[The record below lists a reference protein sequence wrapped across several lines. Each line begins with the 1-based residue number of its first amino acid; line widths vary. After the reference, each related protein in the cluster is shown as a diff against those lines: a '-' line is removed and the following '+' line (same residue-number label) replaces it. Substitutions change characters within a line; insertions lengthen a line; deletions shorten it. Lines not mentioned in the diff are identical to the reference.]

1 MRLKQIKLAGFK
13 SFVDSTKIP
22 LPNPL
27 SAIIGPN
34 GCGKSNVIDAVR
46 WVLGE
51 SSAKHL
57 RGDSMADVIFNG
69 STARRPISVAS
80 VELLFDNQ
88 DNRLA
93 GQYASYQEIAVKR
106 QVSREGDSSYFL
118 NNQKCR
124 RKDITDLFMGTGLGP
139 RSYAIIEQGTISRL
153 IESKPQ
159 ELRVFI
165 EEAAGISRYKERR
178 RETENR
184 IRHTRENLSRLGDIR
199 AELNNQLERLAEQAQ
214 TAKQYRELKQS
225 ERQCEA
231 ELVVSRYHELTL
243 QTDTLTAQIG
253 KLTLQQASLLAEKQ
267 TLELSLTELNLQL
280 SELDSKEHQQV
291 EAFYL
296 AKTHIAKLE
305 QSLQHREQQ
314 NDSLNQRL
322 GEISTQ
328 LEQQQAGLAIDEA
341 AQRKLNEQ
349 QLQSTPQLTALQ
361 QQVEQQSAQ
370 LAQAERH
377 HNTLAEQFQTH
388 SADEAKANLAL
399 EMQRTQQQHIDKQLA
414 DKQQML
420 TKLAERSHVLS
431 EQLSELNQSSLTT
444 ECDALSLATEQAQ
457 EVYDEVSFDIDRRQ
471 QECAAVKTELES
483 VKVQLADEKGRLSVV
498 EQLLPDEQSVRHTP
512 LWQAIEVTPGW
523 EEVVDLLLANVLNSP
538 VLLEELSATDIGFT
552 TKANSASDSSV
563 MNNPVIS
570 SPVNLQPWLS
580 QVQWIETKQAA
591 IQQRLTLTSQQ
602 MFATADGYLVGTD
615 FIIEKN
621 ADSSSLVQ
629 LKNEHTSLLASVVKT
644 EERLNRLTD
653 SLNIQLATL
662 KPLESTQQQ
671 KYQQIQ
677 TQQVTLAGM
686 RSQVRAM
693 QDTIKDSAARFKLLQ
708 QELSETDAEQQ
719 LLSKQK
725 VQLAQQAESLQ
736 LTYERH
742 SHSKQTVITDKLSA
756 STALSELKTQLKQHE
771 QALKNQLS
779 REQGVQTQIA
789 LIEQKVAHQRQRVSE
804 LELNK
809 DQVLQ
814 QLDDK
819 KGADTAQDAASIKKQ
834 LAQALAAQ
842 QVKQQALNDLR
853 VQQSGLQELCDSAG
867 TNKKQQ
873 LAKIEDLT
881 QTMSALKLR
890 REGLKGQIDSQFS
903 LITEQGIDVEQV
915 LSKLDASRTTLWR
928 QKELERLRARIGHLG
943 AINLAAIEEFEQ
955 QNQRKSYLDSQDED
969 LNSALGSLEEA
980 IRKIDTETKSR
991 FKDTFD
997 KVNKDLGILFPK
1009 VFGGGS
1015 AYLALTDDD
1024 LLETGVT
1031 IMARPPG
1038 KKNSTIHLLSG
1049 GEKALTA
1056 LSLVFAIFRLNP
1068 APFCMLD
1075 EVDAPLDDANVER
1088 FCRLVKEMSQSV
1100 QFIYISHNKITME
1113 LADQLIGVTMH
1124 EPGVSRIVAVDI
1136 DEAVALADAG

>member
-13 SFVDSTKIP
+13 SFVDPTKIP

-69 STARRPISVAS
+69 STARRPVSVAG

-106 QVSREGDSSYFL
+106 QVSRDGDSSYFL

-199 AELNNQLERLAEQAQ
+199 SELHKQLERLAEQAE

-225 ERQCEA
+225 ERQCES
-231 ELVVSRYHELTL
+231 ELVVSRYHELNQ
-243 QTDTLTAQIG
+243 QTDTLTVQIG
-253 KLTLQQASLLAEKQ
+253 KLEVQQASLLAEKQ
-267 TLELSLTELNLQL
+267 TLELSLTELNLKL
-280 SELDSKEHQQV
+280 SELDSQEHQQV

-296 AKTHIAKLE
+296 TKTHIAKLE
-305 QSLQHREQQ
+305 QSLKHREQQ
-314 NDSLNQRL
+314 DDSLNQRL
-322 GEISTQ
+322 GEIS
-328 LEQQQAGLAIDEA
+328 EQI
-341 AQRKLNEQ
+341 
-349 QLQSTPQLTALQ
+349 ALQ
-361 QQVEQQSAQ
+361 QASLKTANVNQEKLLKQQQELAPEINAWQQKSSSQSAE
-370 LAQAERH
+370 LALVSQRH
-377 HNTLAEQFQTH
+377 IVSTEQFQLH
-388 SADEAKANLAL
+388 SGGEAKAHLAV
-399 EMQRTQQQHIDKQLA
+399 EMNRTQLNHCSKELTHKQ
-414 DKQQML
+414 KSL
-420 TKLAERSHVLS
+420 TRLTQRAQEHS
-431 EQLSELNQSSLTT
+431 EQLAELKSSSLVNQ
-444 ECDALSLATEQAQ
+444 CDTLSIETEQAQ
-457 EVYDEVSFDIDRRQ
+457 EIYDELSFNIETRQ
-471 QECAAVKTELES
+471 QSCDELKTELES
-483 VKVQLADEKGRLSVV
+483 VKVKLADEKGRLSVV
-498 EQLLPDEQSVRHTP
+498 TQLLPDDGDEGDTL
-512 LWQAIEVTPGW
+512 LWQIIEVSPGW
-523 EEVVDLLLANVLNSP
+523 ESAVDLLLANVLNSP
-538 VLLEELSATDIGFT
+538 VLAELSTEASIGFS
-552 TKANSASDSSV
+552 ANTLASGVVND
-563 MNNPVIS
+563 VIQ
-570 SPVNLQPWLS
+570 SPVNLNPWLS
-580 QVQWIETKQAA
+580 QVKWLETKDEA
-591 IQQRLTLTSQQ
+591 IQRRKELGAEQ
-602 MFATADGYLVGTD
+602 MFATADGFLVGAD

-621 ADSSSLVQ
+621 ADSGSLVQ
-629 LKNEHTSLLASVVKT
+629 LKNEHVALTEVVCDT
-644 EERLNRLTD
+644 EERL
-653 SLNIQLATL
+653 SLLEQTLLEHIEEL
-662 KPLESTQQQ
+662 KPQLILQQQ
-671 KYQQIQ
+671 QYQQIQ
-677 TQQVTLAGM
+677 SQKVALAGM
-686 RSQVRAM
+686 VSQVKAM
-693 QDTIKDSAARFKLLQ
+693 QTTINDTDTRYKQLLQ
-708 QELSETDAEQQ
+708 ELAETEAELQQ
-719 LLSKQK
+719 LT
-725 VQLAQQAESLQ
+725 AQQAQFVHSEASLQ
-736 LTYERH
+736 QAFEL
-742 SHSKQTVITDKLSA
+742 SSKSRQAAESDKLSA
-756 STALSELKTQLKQHE
+756 FKSLSELKDQLNGSELRLKASLKSE
-771 QALKNQLS
+771 QAI
-779 REQGVQTQIA
+779 QTQVA
-789 LIEQKVAHQRQRVSE
+789 LIEQKVSHQKQRLEE

-809 DQVLQ
+809 EQVRI
-814 QLDDK
+814 QLDNKEDV
-819 KGADTAQDAASIKKQ
+819 DTAQNSQSLKTQ
-834 LAQALAAQ
+834 LAQALDAQ
-842 QVKQQALNDLR
+842 QVKQQALNLLR
-853 VQQSGLQELCDSAG
+853 QEQAGLQELCDSAG

-915 LSKLDASRTTLWR
+915 LSKLDASRNTLWR
-928 QKELERLRARIGHLG
+928 QKELERLRARIAHLG

>member
-13 SFVDSTKIP
+13 SFVDPTKIP

-69 STARRPISVAS
+69 STARRPVSVAG

-106 QVSREGDSSYFL
+106 QVSRDGDSSYFL

-199 AELNNQLERLAEQAQ
+199 SELHKQLERLAEQAQ

-225 ERQCEA
+225 ERQCES
-231 ELVVSRYHELTL
+231 ELVVSRYHELNQ
-243 QTDTLTAQIG
+243 QTDTLTIQIG
-253 KLTLQQASLLAEKQ
+253 KLEVQQASLLAEKQ
-267 TLELSLTELNLQL
+267 TLELSLTELNLKL
-280 SELDSKEHQQV
+280 SELDSHEHQQV

-305 QSLQHREQQ
+305 QSLKHREQQ
-314 NDSLNQRL
+314 DDSLNQRL
-322 GEISTQ
+322 GEISAQIALHQTALKTANTNQ
-328 LEQQQAGLAIDEA
+328 QKLVKQQQELAPEMSA
-341 AQRKLNEQ
+341 WQ
-349 QLQSTPQLTALQ
+349 QKASS
-361 QQVEQQSAQ
+361 QSAELTLVSQ
-370 LAQAERH
+370 RH
-377 HNTLAEQFQTH
+377 IASTEQFQLH
-388 SADEAKANLAL
+388 SANEAKAHLAV
-399 EMQRTQQQHIDKQLA
+399 EMNRTQLNHCSKELIHKQKSVA
-414 DKQQML
+414 RL
-420 TKLAERSHVLS
+420 TERAQEHS
-431 EQLSELNQSSLTT
+431 EQLDQLKSSSLANQ
-444 ECDALSLATEQAQ
+444 CDTLSIETEQAQ
-457 EVYDEVSFDIDRRQ
+457 EVYDELSFNIETRQ
-471 QECAAVKTELES
+471 QSCDELKTELES
-483 VKVQLADEKGRLSVV
+483 VKVKLADEKGRLSVV
-498 EQLLPDEQSVRHTP
+498 TQLLPDEGDDVATL
-512 LWQAIEVTPGW
+512 LWQVIEVTPGW
-523 EEVVDLLLANVLNSP
+523 ESAVDLLLANVLNSP
-538 VLLEELSATDIGFT
+538 VFEELPTELSVGFT
-552 TKANSASDSSV
+552 ANSMVSEGAND
-563 MNNPVIS
+563 VIQ
-570 SPVNLQPWLS
+570 SPVNLQPWLN
-580 QVQWIETKQAA
+580 QVKWLETKDEAVRQRKELAA
-591 IQQRLTLTSQQ
+591 EQ
-602 MFATADGYLVGTD
+602 MFATADGFLVGAD

-621 ADSSSLVQ
+621 ADSGSVVQ
-629 LKNEHTSLLASVVKT
+629 LKNEHAALTEVVCGT
-644 EERLNRLTD
+644 EERLSFLKQTL
-653 SLNIQLATL
+653 SMQIEEL
-662 KPLESTQQQ
+662 KPQLVSQQQ
-671 KYQQIQ
+671 QYQQIQ
-677 TQQVTLAGM
+677 AQKVALAGM
-686 RSQVRAM
+686 LSQVEAM
-693 QDTIKDSAARFKLLQ
+693 QTTINDTDARYKQLLQ
-708 QELSETDAEQQ
+708 ELAETETELQQ
-719 LLSKQK
+719 LT
-725 VQLAQQAESLQ
+725 AQQAQ
-736 LTYERH
+736 F
-742 SHSKQTVITDKLSA
+742 SHSEASLRQTFELACQSRQAAESDKLSA
-756 STALSELKTQLKQHE
+756 FKSLSELKDLLNGSELRLKASVKSE
-771 QALKNQLS
+771 QAI
-779 REQGVQTQIA
+779 QTQVA
-789 LIEQKVAHQRQRVSE
+789 LMEQKVSHQKQRLEE
-804 LELNK
+804 LELSK
-809 DQVLQ
+809 EQVRL

-819 KGADTAQDAASIKKQ
+819 EDVDTAQNSQSIKTQ
-834 LAQALAAQ
+834 LAQALDAQ
-842 QVKQQALNDLR
+842 QVKQQALNLLR
-853 VQQSGLQELCDSAG
+853 QEQAGLQELCDSAG

-915 LSKLDASRTTLWR
+915 LSKLDASRNTLWR
-928 QKELERLRARIGHLG
+928 QKELERLRARIAHLG

-955 QNQRKSYLDSQDED
+955 QNERKSYLDSQDED

-997 KVNKDLGILFPK
+997 RVNKDLGILFPK